1 MLSISPNYQGNG
13 RRGVLYYLEKVAN
26 SRDDYYVGRG
36 EALGVWLGH
45 GAAAL
50 DLSGTVDTDDYLA
63 VMEGRSPIDCRQL
76 VERQGER
83 QVCGWCLTFSAPKS
97 LSLLWAFGGHRV
109 ADALCAAHDCPGL
122 LNRRSGARLVDGEL
136 GDLRVGSS
144 VIRVAC
150 AVDFS

>member
-13 RRGVLYYLEKVAN
+13 RRGVLYCLEKVAN

-63 VMEGRSPIDCRQL
+63 VMEGRSPSMA
-76 VERQGER
+76 VS
-83 QVCGWCLTFSAPKS
+83 WWSAKVS
-97 LSLLWAFGGHRV
+97 VGFAGGASPFPPPNH
-109 ADALCAAHDCPGL
+109 
-122 LNRRSGARLVDGEL
+122 
-136 GDLRVGSS
+136 
-144 VIRVAC
+144 
-150 AVDFS
+150 